1 MGTSFVYL
9 FLTRKFSFGIKQK
22 RYPFQTK
29 KNTNKSSSKDL
40 PESKSFEE
48 LLIFNNGRQKRY
60 SHSIVEGGFEEMS

>member
-9 FLTRKFSFGIKQK
+9 FLTRKFSFGISRSDIHFRQ
-22 RYPFQTK
+22 

-48 LLIFNNGRQKRY
+48 LLIFNDGRQKRY